1 MWQLKKHKH
10 MKKELREEIKNGKV
24 KKNSNLTKI
33 IQDNKGTIKALGI
46 ASFVALAGI
55 STAKLLQNKKIMK
68 KLKKGLKMPKSF
80 KTIEDFLGLKTSQ
93 DGNATNNRPASKK
106 KKATSKKGETIA

>member
-1 MWQLKKHKH
+1 

-24 KKNSNLTKI
+24 KKNSNLTKL

-55 STAKLLQNKKIMK
+55 STAKLLQDKKIMK

-80 KTIEDFLGLKTSQ
+80 KTIEDFLALKK
-93 DGNATNNRPASKK
+93 GEENNEGKGRPAARK
-106 KKATSKKGETIA
+106 KKAPAKNGETIA